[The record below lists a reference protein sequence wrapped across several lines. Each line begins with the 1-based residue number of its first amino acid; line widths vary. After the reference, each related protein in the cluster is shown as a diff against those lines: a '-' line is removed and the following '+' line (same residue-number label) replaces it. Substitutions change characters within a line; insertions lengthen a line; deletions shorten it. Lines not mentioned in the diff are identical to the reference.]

1 MHIGKKTRFIIS
13 LCLVLLIAGL
23 SAGVLAVANASKPI
37 APALTAVPYERT
49 YIDRLHLQIDA
60 TQFVFMIDESG
71 KYKLQFTFTAEKTQA
86 DFYAVL
92 DDFYIDGLPFKKMTI
107 TAASANG
114 DTIAIP
120 GAQLPADYYGNTS
133 PLQWTIEIQLET
145 EKPVHYTPTLCLIY
159 TSGTKYDLRETH
171 QLEIPL
177 LVKVSD
183 LSPLPQ
189 VMEDAEVY
197 FTLGIYSEESLAK
210 LRDKLDEI
218 ELALRSPEN
227 FNDTQKNI
235 WLQEIADC
243 INQLAPL

>member
-23 SAGVLAVANASKPI
+23 SAGAFAVANANKPVL
-37 APALTAVPYERT
+37 PSLTAVPYERT
-49 YIDRLHLQIDA
+49 YIDRLDLHVDA
-60 TQFVFMIDESG
+60 TQFVFMIDENG
-71 KYKLQFTFTAEKTQA
+71 KYKLQFTFTAEKTEA
-86 DFYAVL
+86 DFYAML
-92 DDFYIDGLPFKKMTI
+92 DDFYIFGMPYTDMTV
-107 TAASANG
+107 TAATANG

-120 GAQLPADYYGNTS
+120 GAELPADYYGNTA
-133 PLQWTIEIQLET
+133 PLQWTIEMQFET
-145 EKPVHYTPTLCLIY
+145 NEPVHYTPTLHLTY
-159 TSGTKYDLRETH
+159 TSGTKYDLSETYR
-171 QLEIPL
+171 LEIPL

-189 VMEDAEVY
+189 IMEDAEVY
-197 FTLGIYSEESLAK
+197 FTLGIYTDDSLAI
-210 LRDKLDEI
+210 LRNKLDEI

-243 INQLAPL
+243 INALIPL